1 MLVSLVDVLKEAS
14 AGAWAVPA
22 FDCTE
27 DLMIRPILDTC
38 EAQGSP
44 VILMALEHDLVGRGF
59 DYIASIVRGVAPKYS
74 VPIVLHL
81 DHATRPDLVAK
92 AIDYG
97 FTSVMYDGSALPFSE
112 NVRVTRQVVKIA
124 HAHGVAVEAELGK
137 VAGKEL
143 DGSNSGDSQLTD
155 PSEVLDFIALTGVD
169 ALAVSIGTA
178 HGVYA
183 SAPRLDILRLKEIRN
198 ASKVPLVLHGGSG
211 TPLDQVQD
219 AIRNGIAKVNL
230 YSDIRAAMLRGL
242 KTAVANE
249 NRIDPLPDQL
259 FRPVKEAIA
268 RAVESKIA
276 MTMSGNRVKAA
287 NVKAAKV

>member
-1 MLVSLVDVLKEAS
+1 MLVSLNEVLKEAS
-14 AGAWAVPA
+14 DGAWAVPA

-27 DLMIRPILDTC
+27 DLLIRPILDTC
-38 EAQGSP
+38 EAHGSP

-59 DYIASIVRGVAPKYS
+59 DYISSIIRGVASTYS
-74 VPIVLHL
+74 IPVVLHL
-81 DHATRPDLVAK
+81 DHATDLALIEK

-97 FTSVMYDGSALPFSE
+97 FTSVMFDGSSLPFAE
-112 NVRVTRQVVKIA
+112 NARITRQVVDMA
-124 HAHGVAVEAELGK
+124 HARGVDVEAELGK

-143 DGSNSGDSQLTD
+143 DGNYSGDGQLTD
-155 PSEVLDFIALTGVD
+155 PGEVVEFIALTGVD

-183 SAPRLDILRLKEIRN
+183 SAPRLDITRLKEIHS
-198 ASKVPLVLHGGSG
+198 ACKIPLVLHGGSG

-230 YSDIRAAMLRGL
+230 YSDIRAAMLVGL
-242 KTAVANE
+242 RTTVANE
-249 NRIDPLPDQL
+249 SRIDPLPDQL
-259 FRPVKEAIA
+259 FKPVKDAIA

-276 MTMSGNRVKAA
+276 MTMSANRA
-287 NVKAAKV
+287 KAAKK